1 MSAWTISRRV
11 TAVAV
16 AMVAAA
22 GGGAVAAGSP
32 QAGTQAQGATTAP
45 LRVISIVPQ
54 GVAATLMTSYGPTL
68 RGSSTD
74 SMRAGFVVPADR
86 GTRTQPLKMR
96 VVYLESSAG
105 ACSWAVSGS
114 GLEGPDGPNTVD
126 NVHNGGWQA
135 PGDTDYSGVVTVPAG
150 PGGVHTAVFRWP
162 FPAKP
167 GMFIQF
173 ALDRNGADAADT
185 CGDVTVVGMELRY

>member
-1 MSAWTISRRV
+1 MSTWTVSRRV

-22 GGGAVAAGSP
+22 GGGAVAAGRP

-54 GVAATLMTSYGPTL
+54 GVAASSMTSSGPNL
-68 RGSSTD
+68 GASSND
-74 SMRAGFVVPADR
+74 SLRAGFVVPADR

-96 VVYLESSAG
+96 VVYMENSAG
-105 ACSWAVSGS
+105 ACSWSVSGS

-135 PGDTDYSGVVTVPAG
+135 PGDTDFDGVVTVPAG
-150 PGGVHTAVFRWP
+150 QGRAHTAIFRWP
-162 FPAKP
+162 FEAKP

-173 ALDRNGADAADT
+173 ALDRNGGDPADT
-185 CGDVTVVGMELRY
+185 CGDVTIAGMELRY